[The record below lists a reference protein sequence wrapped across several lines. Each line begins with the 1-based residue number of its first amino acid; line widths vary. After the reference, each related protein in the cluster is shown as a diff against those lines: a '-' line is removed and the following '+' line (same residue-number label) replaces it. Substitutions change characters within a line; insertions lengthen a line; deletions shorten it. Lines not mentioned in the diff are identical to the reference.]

1 MSIKHMIWDDY
12 GTATC
17 IPAQP
22 ASKDVTLK
30 LAMPLRVDWQSP
42 LSGPES
48 WSDGY
53 VQLESVYVMTIV
65 LARHCPMVRA
75 ASKIAFK

>member
-1 MSIKHMIWDDY
+1 MSIAHMTWDDY

-22 ASKDVTLK
+22 ASKDVILK
-30 LAMPLRVDWQSP
+30 LVTPLRVDWQSP

-48 WSDGY
+48 WSDGC
-53 VQLESVYVMTIV
+53 VQLESVYVITIV
-65 LARHCPMVRA
+65 LARHCLMVHA